1 MNECLD
7 WLSGQWL
14 PNCTDLPQMI
24 EAASNHGCDV
34 LREGQLTVEENS
46 QAGDL
51 SGKVSRS
58 IVWCWNLVICCR
70 VRRRI
75 NCVLSVFSRNRFEDI
90 HLSISLMH
98 SFRRNNLMSLS
109 QYILAIFSLRM
120 RRNCYFRTLS
130 QNSDIATRFCDP
142 DFPKESNN
150 LASFNVFFFSL

>member
-70 VRRRI
+70 VPIHI
-75 NCVLSVFSRNRFEDI
+75 NCVLSVFSRSRFEDI

-98 SFRRNNLMSLS
+98 SFRRNDTQWNFIVKVKLRIISVRVCQKTVSLS
-109 QYILAIFSLRM
+109 YD
-120 RRNCYFRTLS
+120 RNIGSIEQKHHWT
-130 QNSDIATRFCDP
+130 
-142 DFPKESNN
+142 
-150 LASFNVFFFSL
+150 